1 MADSQPF
8 RFKRFA
14 VEQASAAHPVGTDGV
29 LLGAWA
35 DVSEAKNILDIGTGT
50 GLVAL
55 MLAQRNPV
63 AQILG
68 VEIHAPSAACAA
80 RNFANSDWSA
90 RLSAAGQSVQDF
102 AQSVDFQFDAIV
114 SNPPFFS
121 ESVISPVAERQ
132 VTRHI
137 GSLPPADLL
146 AVAQKLLAPCGRF
159 SAILPKKEGQFL
171 CELAAVQGL
180 FFTKILEIR
189 SRPGKPV
196 ERVLLEFRHEPLFLK
211 RAELT
216 IHATDGGFSDEF
228 RRLTG
233 AFYLGF

>member
-1 MADSQPF
+1 MADSPPF

-35 DVSEAKNILDIGTGT
+35 DVYEVKNILDIGTGT

-55 MLAQRNPV
+55 MLAQRNPA

-68 VEIHAPSAACAA
+68 VEIHPPSAASAA

-90 RLSAAGQSVQDF
+90 RLSVAGQSVQDF
-102 AQSVDFQFDAIV
+102 AQSVDCQFDAIV

-121 ESVISPVAERQ
+121 ENVVSPVAERQ
-132 VTRHI
+132 VTRHF
-137 GSLPPADLL
+137 GSLPPGDLL
-146 AVAQKLLAPCGRF
+146 AAVQKLLAPGGRF

-180 FFTKILEIR
+180 FFSKILEIR
-189 SRPGKPV
+189 SRPEKPV
-196 ERVLLEFRHEPLFLK
+196 ERVLLEFRREPPFLE
-211 RAELT
+211 RAELM
-216 IHATDGGFSDEF
+216 IQATDGSFSDEF
-228 RRLTG
+228 QRLTG